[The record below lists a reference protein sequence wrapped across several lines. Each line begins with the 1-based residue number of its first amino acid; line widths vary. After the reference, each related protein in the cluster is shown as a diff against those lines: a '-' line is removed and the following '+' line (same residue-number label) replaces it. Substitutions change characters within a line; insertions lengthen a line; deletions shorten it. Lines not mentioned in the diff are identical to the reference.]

1 MREILF
7 KAKRT
12 GTKEWV
18 EGVPTYP
25 THEKGKC
32 YMVTR
37 VSCMDDRLGY
47 GNRGNVLLIH
57 DAYEVDPETVG
68 QYTGKKILQN
78 QVTVQKAAEPVK
90 VWQDDLIAIY
100 TVYYDDD
107 DNPVRNKIAVVRV
120 EFDETYQIM
129 YAKCVY
135 GTMKEVVSECNIE
148 YMDGS
153 EDWPF
158 TFWLE
163 YMENSHNQWWEW
175 EIIGNVHDEED
186 SHDE

>member
-1 MREILF
+1 MSQREVLF

-12 GTKEWV
+12 DNREWV
-18 EGVPTYP
+18 EGYPFPAIEGKELNRMTVFEPFPGGTTVNTY
-25 THEKGKC
+25 K
-32 YMVTR
+32 
-37 VSCMDDRLGY
+37 
-47 GNRGNVLLIH
+47 
-57 DAYEVDPETVG
+57 VDPQTVC

-78 QVTVQKAAEPVK
+78 QVTVEKATEPVK

-100 TVYYDDD
+100 TIYYDDD
-107 DNPVRNKIAVVRV
+107 DKPVRNKIAVIRV

-135 GTMKEVVSECNIE
+135 GTMEEVVSECDIE

-163 YMENSHNQWWEW
+163 YMENSHSQWWEL
-175 EIIGNVHDEED
+175 EVIGNIHDN
-186 SHDE
+186 

>member
-1 MREILF
+1 MSQREILF

-12 GTKEWV
+12 DNGEWV
-18 EGVPTYP
+18 EGTPIYP
-25 THEKGKC
+25 EYEIGKC
-32 YMVTR
+32 YMITR
-37 VSCMDDRLGY
+37 VHGMDERFGH
-47 GNRGNVLLIH
+47 GNRGNVLLIY
-57 DAYEVDPETVG
+57 DAYEVDPETVC
-68 QYTGKKILQN
+68 QHTGKKILQN
-78 QVTVQKAAEPVK
+78 QVTVEKATEPVK

-100 TVYYDDD
+100 TIYYDDD
-107 DNPVRNKIAVVRV
+107 DKPVRNKIAVIRV

-135 GTMKEVVSECNIE
+135 GTMEGVVSECNIE

-163 YMENSHNQWWEW
+163 YMENSHSQWWEL
-175 EIIGNVHDEED
+175 EVIGNIHDN
-186 SHDE
+186 